1 MILATVLTVCVS
13 CQIGEHGLQD
23 YRLTIEHGFH
33 SFYISVVN
41 GFGRFSE
48 SLFQMIDV
56 DKVALNG
63 VMVEAAGFEPASR
76 SPLQTVLHI

>member
-1 MILATVLTVCVS
+1 MVC
-13 CQIGEHGLQD
+13 
-23 YRLTIEHGFH
+23 RANALTIEHGFH
-33 SFYISVVN
+33 GFSISAVD
-41 GFGRFSE
+41 GFSRFAD
-48 SLFQMIDV
+48 SLFQLIDV